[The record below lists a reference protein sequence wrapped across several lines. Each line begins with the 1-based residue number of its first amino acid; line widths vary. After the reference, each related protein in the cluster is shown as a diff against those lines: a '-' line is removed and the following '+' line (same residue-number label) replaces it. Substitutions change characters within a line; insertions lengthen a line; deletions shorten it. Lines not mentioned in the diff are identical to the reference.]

1 MRLKKTYSSREVA
14 AMTGLSARQ
23 LQVWDAGGLMT
34 STVPSHKTAAGGYTE
49 RRYTPIELFE
59 LLVLADLRQRGF
71 TVHQLHQILRTLREQ
86 FRQRLFDATGGGGSV
101 QLLTDG
107 REIYARTASG
117 AFYNLLKSPTQP
129 LLVIGNEGLLK
140 ALGGKAKARKKAK
153 PKATGSEKSSRGRP
167 PAGE

>member
-1 MRLKKTYSSREVA
+1 
-14 AMTGLSARQ
+14 MTGLSARQ
-23 LQVWDAGGLMT
+23 LQLWDAGGLM
-34 STVPSHKTAAGGYTE
+34 SPTVPSHKTAAGGYTE

-59 LLVLADLRQRGF
+59 LVVLADLRRRGF
-71 TVHQLHQILRTLREQ
+71 TVHQLRTIVEVLKSR
-86 FRQRLFDATGGGGSV
+86 FGVRLFEATGGGGSV

-107 REIYARTASG
+107 REIFARTASG